1 MLKFRAM
8 KRLAVITAIA
18 MLFAASGCQRSAVS
32 SGSSSDAQSS
42 QSDVS
47 SSSSSDQ
54 SSRPEYL
61 FVNPLDPIGIIVPGE
76 KPVQVETY
84 DLTVKVQEARAINT
98 DVGAYLYIPDTLIDE
113 PILTSSQYGS
123 MSALQNIYD
132 RTSNRL
138 NWKKEGT
145 GLGGPGVAYLHNK
158 ADISSRSALTPNTV
172 IFGHNTGMPY
182 GQTYTSSIT
191 PQDLPD
197 GAMFA
202 QLYKFLDEEFAKNHP
217 YMFFSTETENF
228 IFQIFGV
235 YWTEAD
241 PEPPY
246 WSSSLSSADALLVAK
261 SAQERSQWIYEDVEV
276 EPGDKFLTL
285 STCTYSFTTDL
296 HAAESYRFVVTGK
309 LLDENARLR
318 PIANITKNP
327 SPKQPQ
333 V

>member
-1 MLKFRAM
+1 MM
-8 KRLAVITAIA
+8 KRKFTKSAACLLAVA
-18 MLFAASGCQRSAVS
+18 MLAVCGCQRS
-32 SGSSSDAQSS
+32 G
-42 QSDVS
+42 VS
-47 SSSSSDQ
+47 SSSSESSSIFSSSQ
-54 SSRPEYL
+54 SSSLPEEPVRPEYL
-61 FVNPLDPIGIIVPGE
+61 FVNPLDPAGIIVPGE

-84 DLTVKVQEARAINT
+84 DLTEKVKESRAINT
-98 DVGAYLYIPDTLIDE
+98 DVGAHLYIPDTLIDE

-123 MSALQNIYD
+123 MAGLQAIYD
-132 RTSNRL
+132 KTSNRL

-158 ADISSRSALTPNTV
+158 ANITSREAMVPNTV

-182 GQTYTSSIT
+182 GQTYSSAIT

-217 YMFFSTETENF
+217 YIFFSTETENY

-235 YWTEAD
+235 YWTEAN
-241 PEPPY
+241 PKPAY
-246 WSSSLSSADALLVAK
+246 WSSSISSADALTVAK
-261 SAQERSQWIYEDVEV
+261 SAVERSQWIYEDVEL
-276 EPGDKFLTL
+276 EAGDKFLTL
-285 STCTYSFTTDL
+285 STCTYSFTTNL

-309 LLDENARLR
+309 LLDEDARLS
-318 PIANITKNP
+318 PTANITKNP

>member
-1 MLKFRAM
+1 MMKHKAKNVIAGLLAASML
-8 KRLAVITAIA
+8 L
-18 MLFAASGCQRSAVS
+18 AASGCQQSRVS
-32 SGSSSDAQSS
+32 SESS
-42 QSDVS
+42 QSSDSQSVS
-47 SSSSSDQ
+47 Q
-54 SSRPEYL
+54 AAEEPERPEYL
-61 FVNPLDPIGIIVPGE
+61 FVNPLDPVGIIVPGE

-84 DLTVKVQEARAINT
+84 DLTEKVKEARAINS

-123 MSALQNIYD
+123 MSALQQIYD

-158 ADISSRSALTPNTV
+158 ANINSRAELTPNTV

-191 PQDLPD
+191 PKDLPD

-202 QLYKFLDEEFAKNHP
+202 QLYKFLDEDFAKNHP
-217 YMFFSTETENF
+217 YIFFSTETENY

-235 YWTEAD
+235 YWTEAN
-241 PEPPY
+241 PKPAY
-246 WSSSLSSADALLVAK
+246 WSSSLDLSDALTVAK
-261 SAQERSQWIYEDVEV
+261 SAVERSQWIYEDVDLKL
-276 EPGDKFLTL
+276 GDKFLTL
-285 STCTYSFTTDL
+285 STCTYSYTTDL

-309 LLDENARLR
+309 LLEEDARLK
-318 PIANITKNP
+318 PTANITKNP
-327 SPKQPQ
+327 SPKEPQ